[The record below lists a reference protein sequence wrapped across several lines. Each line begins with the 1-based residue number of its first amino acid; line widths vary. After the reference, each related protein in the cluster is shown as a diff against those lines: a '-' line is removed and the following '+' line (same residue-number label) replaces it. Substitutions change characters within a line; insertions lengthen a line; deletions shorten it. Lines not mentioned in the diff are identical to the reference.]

1 MATQAACRTGEG
13 GDLSRVSG
21 PPGHHGPLRA
31 GVPQAL
37 SPLPNEAMAVVFPDF
52 VLGIFTTKKAGM
64 DLALEYFPCISP
76 CIIYTHRYLHTSM
89 LKPSH
94 MYFRVFPHTST
105 LCFQTKP
112 VEFTP
117 GARISPK
124 DGRHEGIAF
133 CTKAWNNSGR
143 CPVGFSKCK

>member
-21 PPGHHGPLRA
+21 PPGHHGPPRA

-76 CIIYTHRYLHTSM
+76 CIIYTHTDIYIH
-89 LKPSH
+89 
-94 MYFRVFPHTST
+94 
-105 LCFQTKP
+105 LC
-112 VEFTP
+112 
-117 GARISPK
+117 
-124 DGRHEGIAF
+124 
-133 CTKAWNNSGR
+133 
-143 CPVGFSKCK
+143 